1 MQIFQVDSPLYKFL
15 QRLLDVIILNFWLIV
30 CSIPIVTAGASITA
44 AYSVA
49 LKMVRDEEGYI
60 TTSFFKAF
68 KENWKQGTVL
78 WIITVVCSYIL
89 YLDFEVYRS
98 FEDGPILLLIIG
110 ILACIAFFTS
120 MIYAYP
126 QAARYEN
133 SIKQYIKN
141 SQQITIRY
149 FGKTM
154 LLVVVVAIELLLAI
168 FNSVTIFFAI
178 LIGPAVIIYT
188 ISGICVKIFDEIEL
202 EMKESK

>member
-1 MQIFQVDSPLYKFL
+1 MQLFQVDSPLYKFL
-15 QRLLDVIILNFWLIV
+15 QRFLDVLILNFWLIV
-30 CSIPIVTAGASITA
+30 CCIPIITVGASITA

-49 LKMVRDEEGYI
+49 LKMAKEEEGYI
-60 TTSFFKAF
+60 TKSFFKAF

-78 WIITVVCSYIL
+78 WIITIICSYII

-98 FEDGPILLLIIG
+98 YEDGPVMLLIIG
-110 ILACIAFFTS
+110 ILACIAFFSS

-126 QAARYEN
+126 QAAKYEN
-133 SIKQYIKN
+133 TINQYIKN

-154 LLVVVVAIELLLAI
+154 LLVVVVAVELLLAI

-188 ISGICVKIFDEIEL
+188 ISGICIKIFDEIEL
-202 EMKESK
+202 ETKDAK